1 MQSVETIAKVIGS
14 LLFLNS
20 FPTTIY
26 LIVIMFNI
34 HVIAPPFTA
43 LLHDRNGVCSIQNEV
58 VRIQRP
64 FCPIANCSN
73 VMRLLESGFF
83 FAS

>member
-1 MQSVETIAKVIGS
+1 
-14 LLFLNS
+14 
-20 FPTTIY
+20 
-26 LIVIMFNI
+26 MFNT
-34 HVIAPPFTA
+34 HAIAPPFTA